1 MRWLLDLGYLLAL
14 ALLSPYLIHRRLK
27 RGGASGSGGGG
38 GWLLRAAGRAPRRV
52 STSPCVWFHA
62 VSVGEVLLLRP
73 IVAEWSRRRPDWEI
87 VISTTSESG
96 LSVARS
102 TFPELVTFH
111 APLDFSWA
119 VAEALDRI
127 KPQLLVLVE
136 LELWPNFIAEAERRG
151 VKVAVIN
158 ARMSPNSFRGY
169 RRFRWALASTLRRI
183 AVVAAQTEEYAD
195 RFRALGLPADRVE
208 VTGSVKFDNL
218 PTQRDLPATRGL
230 RTLLGLRAC
239 DHVFVA
245 GSTMEGEEEEAL
257 RAYRAAR
264 ADHPTLRL
272 IVVPRHPHRFDE
284 VARLIESQGETVA
297 HRSRLTTP
305 ADLATRMEAGRPPI
319 ILVDTLGELGAV
331 WGLADVAFVGGS
343 LFPGR
348 GGQNMMEPAAFGAT
362 VLFGPHTVNFKAT
375 VEALLSRD
383 AARVVRDGDEL
394 RAALSVGL
402 TDPDSAAVRGE
413 RARRVVGAPR
423 GATARAVD
431 CLERL
436 APLTPRSKRPATPHF
451 GGPSGS
457 VSRSFNA
464 PASTT
469 SLASESS

>member
-14 ALLSPYLIHRRLK
+14 ALLSPYLVHRRLK
-27 RGGASGSGGGG
+27 RSGSARSIAGG
-38 GWLLRAAGRAPRRV
+38 GWLARVSGRAPSRV
-52 STSPCVWFHA
+52 STAPCIWFHA
-62 VSVGEVLLLRP
+62 VSVGEVLLLRS
-73 IVAEWSRRRPDWEI
+73 IVAEWSRRRPDWEV
-87 VISTTSESG
+87 VISTTSEAG

-119 VAEALDRI
+119 VAQAMDRI
-127 KPQLLVLVE
+127 KPRLLALVE
-136 LELWPNFIAEAERRG
+136 LELWPNLIAEAERRG
-151 VKVAVIN
+151 VKVAVVN

-169 RRFRWALASTLRRI
+169 HRFRWALVSTWRRI

-195 RFRALGLPADRVE
+195 RFRALGVPAGRIE

-218 PTQRDLPATRGL
+218 PTQRDQPATRTL

-245 GSTMEGEEEEAL
+245 GSTMEGEEEQAL
-257 RAYRAAR
+257 RAYRVAR

-272 IVVPRHPHRFDE
+272 IVVPRHPRRFDD
-284 VARLIESQGETVA
+284 VARLIESQGEMVVR
-297 HRSRLTTP
+297 RSRLVTP
-305 ADLATRMEAGRPPI
+305 LNPASWTDSGRPPV

-343 LFPGR
+343 LFAGR

-362 VLFGPHTVNFKAT
+362 VLFGPHTINFKAT
-375 VEALLSRD
+375 VEALIRRD

-394 RAALSVGL
+394 TAALIDAL
-402 TDPDSAAVRGE
+402 DDPETAAERGE
-413 RARRVVGAPR
+413 RARRFVLAQR
-423 GATARAVD
+423 GATARTVD

-436 APLTPRSKRPATPHF
+436 APLNPQP
-451 GGPSGS
+451 
-457 VSRSFNA
+457 SRSA
-464 PASTT
+464 ASRLSSSPSSTHANT
-469 SLASESS
+469 PPISLASHFS